1 MYKYETFTFAI
12 SEKCDFLNTEASTP
26 PGAIIKV
33 FTQSANV
40 DFSFGTPGLRGFK
53 VILYIHYI

>member
-1 MYKYETFTFAI
+1 MFTFAI
-12 SEKCDFLNTEASTP
+12 SGKVVFLNTEASTP

-53 VILYIHYI
+53 VILFIHYI